1 VPTEPKSPGVPDDA
15 PVTRLLAGWRAGDR
29 KALDELMEI
38 VYDQLRVL
46 ARSRL
51 RAERPDHTIQTTALV
66 HEAFIRLAGTDVAWK
81 DRVHFFAVIARTMR
95 RVLVDHARARNRS
108 KRGGAILRVT
118 LSEAPGNRQSIEDI
132 LIVDGV
138 LEQLAAQDARK
149 STLLE
154 LHVFGGLSAEELA
167 EVVDLSAVTVRRDLA
182 LAKAWLKRELAHR

>member
-1 VPTEPKSPGVPDDA
+1 
-15 PVTRLLAGWRAGDR
+15 
-29 KALDELMEI
+29 MEI